1 MSNLALRTISG
12 AGFVVIMLCGLLINQ
27 YIFAALVIFMMI
39 TMMREFYR
47 MSMGSRHLASQILAI
62 AAGVAEFC
70 LLFSLFNWNLGIKFI
85 ALPLSV
91 LMAIPISAVLSR
103 DHENVSDFAYILA
116 GILYIAIPLT
126 LSNVVAFRGGEFS
139 ARLLLCFFI
148 LIWCSDVGAY
158 AAGKFFGEG
167 KRKMAQDISPKKTW
181 VGFFGGLLFCIVS
194 AIVIKLTGIF
204 DYHWGHCLALAALIH
219 VGGVFGDL
227 FESLWKRH
235 FGFKDSGNIIPG
247 HGGMLDR
254 FDSTLIA
261 MPLGA
266 IYLSIM
272 GLL

>member
-1 MSNLALRTISG
+1 MRDSFKLRVQSSLVVGLIVVVTLGVPQLFWLNRLLFLGATIMATLEIVAAYRSPSRLKPVGVYDDRFLSNLPTDTTLFYIVMEIA
-12 AGFVVIMLCGLLINQ
+12 VVIGGGLSYYSLYDRWSITVIIIGCVTCDTCAYCIGKLI
-27 YIFAALVIFMMI
+27 
-39 TMMREFYR
+39 
-47 MSMGSRHLASQILAI
+47 GH
-62 AAGVAEFC
+62 
-70 LLFSLFNWNLGIKFI
+70 KFI
-85 ALPLSV
+85 SSKPF
-91 LMAIPISAVLSR
+91 P
-103 DHENVSDFAYILA
+103 E
-116 GILYIAIPLT
+116 
-126 LSNVVAFRGGEFS
+126 
-139 ARLLLCFFI
+139 
-148 LIWCSDVGAY
+148 
-158 AAGKFFGEG
+158 
-167 KRKMAQDISPKKTW
+167 ISPKKTW
-181 VGFFGGLLFCIVS
+181 VGFFGGLLFCMVS

-204 DYHWGHCLALAALIH
+204 DYHWGHCIALAALIH